1 MCLGVTP
8 LHGGGDAGLRFGGL
22 LVPLGGPRLTPPLV
36 TPLLVTPSGDGVAP
50 GPLGDKAPEGPPGAI
65 VEPYD
70 DALEDSD
77 ARRPEGRI
85 AGLHGAPLE
94 RVVTP
99 VAEVVFGAVVLPCS
113 PRPDDF

>member
-77 ARRPEGRI
+77 ARSPDGRGPHGVTLGDMVPGGCSGY
-85 AGLHGAPLE
+85 GLGW
-94 RVVTP
+94 R
-99 VAEVVFGAVVLPCS
+99 
-113 PRPDDF
+113 